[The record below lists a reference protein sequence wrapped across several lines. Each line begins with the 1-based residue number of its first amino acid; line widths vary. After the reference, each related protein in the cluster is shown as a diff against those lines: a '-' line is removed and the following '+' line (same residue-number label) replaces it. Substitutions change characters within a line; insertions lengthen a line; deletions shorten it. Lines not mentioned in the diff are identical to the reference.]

1 MEPIISGFLAV
12 IAEYP
17 FGAGLLIA
25 ASGYGVYRWKKP
37 ELEGTKGMNGG
48 EVRIYKK
55 LDEMSAASDSRGEA
69 SERRHSEI
77 TARVET
83 VAGHVSKIYGRL
95 GTVETDT
102 AVMKALSE
110 ERRAGSR

>member
-1 MEPIISGFLAV
+1 
-12 IAEYP
+12 
-17 FGAGLLIA
+17 
-25 ASGYGVYRWKKP
+25 
-37 ELEGTKGMNGG
+37 
-48 EVRIYKK
+48 
-55 LDEMSAASDSRGEA
+55 MSAASESRGEA

-110 ERRAGSR
+110 ERQERRSR